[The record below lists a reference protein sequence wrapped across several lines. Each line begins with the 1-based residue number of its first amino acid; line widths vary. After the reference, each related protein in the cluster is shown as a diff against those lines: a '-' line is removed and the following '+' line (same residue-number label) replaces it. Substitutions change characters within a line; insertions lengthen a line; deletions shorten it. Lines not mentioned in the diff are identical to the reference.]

1 MRPFILDSRGTFWI
15 ALGFLPLLPI
25 HDMAVLDR
33 FVLTLLRVLLTC
45 YCLRY
50 LTPLS
55 LDEMNDSCASD
66 QLLYLVSHSVC
77 LGHISS
83 VRPCLCYYY
92 KQATEMNTNGTKTRK
107 WVRQRRD
114 NLMYQKLAKQD
125 TEASANRFSARS
137 LSSVRS
143 VAVTTNFKSSVIL
156 IEHMNGTR

>member
-15 ALGFLPLLPI
+15 ALGFLPLLLI
-25 HDMAVLDR
+25 HDMAVLDL
-33 FVLTLLRVLLTC
+33 FVFTLLRVLLTC

-55 LDEMNDSCASD
+55 LSDWLDEMNDSCASD

-114 NLMYQKLAKQD
+114 ATTLCTKSWPSRILRQVPTDFPLALYRQ
-125 TEASANRFSARS
+125 F
-137 LSSVRS
+137 
-143 VAVTTNFKSSVIL
+143 AVLPWQQISKVP
-156 IEHMNGTR
+156 